1 MADSKP
7 NTPPPGEPS
16 AAQIK
21 RVLIPTVAIGVVIV
35 LVAVVASVTSGSGR
49 AMSDGSDGSAEDSA
63 LKEITP
69 GLKTRD
75 LKEGTGDPVPPG
87 AKVKVHYTGWLVDG
101 TVFDTSKEKGKGPI
115 EFSLD
120 GVIPGWTKG
129 IPGMK
134 PGGIRKLVIS
144 PEMGYG
150 NRASGKIPPGSTLIF
165 EVELLDTTP
174 GPRPRRTPAPTDLSK
189 LTDGTLPT
197 ADDPGLKPI
206 GDGGLKYRDLKEGD
220 GAAAPAGAKV
230 VMDYTGWLL
239 SDGTVFDSSWKEGRE
254 PLDMGLEGL
263 IKGWQQGVPG
273 MKVGGV
279 RKLVIPAALA
289 YGEGGRPGIPP
300 NSTLVF
306 EIELLG
312 VK

>member
-21 RVLIPTVAIGVVIV
+21 RVLIPTVAIGVVII

-49 AMSDGSDGSAEDSA
+49 AMSDGSDGSAEDSG
-63 LKEITP
+63 LREITT
-69 GLKTRD
+69 GLKIRD
-75 LKEGTGDPVPPG
+75 LKEGVGDPVPEG
-87 AKVKVHYTGWLVDG
+87 AKVKVHYTGWLTDG

-144 PEMGYG
+144 PEKGYG
-150 NRASGKIPPGSTLIF
+150 NKASGKIPAGSTLIF
-165 EVELLDTTP
+165 EVELLETTP
-174 GPRPRRTPAPTDLSK
+174 GPRARRTPAPTDLTK
-189 LTDGTLPT
+189 LVDGSSPTD
-197 ADDPGLKPI
+197 DDPGLKPL
-206 GDGGLKYRDLKEGD
+206 GDGGLKYRDIKEGD
-220 GAAAPAGAKV
+220 GPVAPEGAKV

-239 SDGTVFDSSWKEGRE
+239 SNGSMFDSSWKPGSL
-254 PLDMGLEGL
+254 PLEMGLGSL
-263 IKGWQQGVPG
+263 IRGWQQGVPG
-273 MKVGGV
+273 MKVGGI

-289 YGEGGRPGIPP
+289 YGESGRPGIPP

-312 VK
+312 IK